1 MIKAVVEYRE
11 GKRGVKV
18 DASGDSCDIFD
29 EIFNLVCELM
39 RDSKLQFL
47 LAEALNAA
55 VKELEHDKNNLSN

>member
-18 DASGDSCDIFD
+18 DVSGASCDIID
-29 EIFNLVCELM
+29 EIFNLVCELQ
-39 RDSKLQFL
+39 RDKKLQIL
-47 LAEALNAA
+47 LAVALEAA